1 MNFPLSLKLLLPG
14 NPITLWGHSWSLP
27 AAAVSN
33 SASLVM
39 QAPSPRASQAGCSPA
54 GKLMQKVQREG
65 RQGTG
70 GGKLEWRPLGHPHG
84 GTCAPSLSYPLASQV
99 RNPNV
104 TINSLSPPALC
115 PSHHASPSFLSFL
128 HLLGLPPP
136 PHTFSYLLGPGPY
149 HLLLGP
155 SNTSLNILLAS
166 RHGPLQSQME
176 GLDCVLL
183 LNLAMAPYCPDYSI
197 HTLP

>member
-1 MNFPLSLKLLLPG
+1 MTNFPLSLKLLLPG

-54 GKLMQKVQREG
+54 GRLVQKVQREG

-84 GTCAPSLSYPLASQV
+84 GTCAPSLSYPLVSQV

-115 PSHHASPSFLSFL
+115 PSHHASPSFLSSFPS
-128 HLLGLPPP
+128 LGLAPSSPHLQLPPWAWP
-136 PHTFSYLLGPGPY
+136 ISSFTWTQQHWPKYSPG
-149 HLLLGP
+149 LQ
-155 SNTSLNILLAS
+155 TWASLVTDGGS
-166 RHGPLQSQME
+166 
-176 GLDCVLL
+176 
-183 LNLAMAPYCPDYSI
+183 
-197 HTLP
+197 